1 MNRIAR
7 ISLARDEGKVKMIAQ
22 CGASR
27 AVWDVKMLERFVR
40 ETYGIGNRE
49 LQRETSVKPMTHR

>member
-40 ETYGIGNRE
+40 EISRTE
-49 LQRETSVKPMTHR
+49 SETENSNVKRH